1 MILAAGFGSRL
12 KPLTDNTPKAMIVY
26 KGKTLIKHQI
36 ERLKKAGV
44 SEIVINAHHLADKL
58 SDYIRVNDFGVKINV
73 IEEKEILGT
82 GGGVLN
88 ASSFLKNEKSFVVIN
103 VDVDTDFNLL
113 DMFEYHQIH
122 NSFATFAIQKRKTK
136 RYLEFDSELFLTR
149 RANEHS
155 QEKNLFAFNGI
166 HIISGDIFNEGFEI
180 KYRDIIDI
188 FLELI
193 QRGRKIKGYNT
204 RLSGF
209 KDIGKLENL
218 Q

>member
-88 ASSFLKNEKSFVVIN
+88 ASFFLKNEKSFVVIN

-113 DMFEYHQIH
+113 DMFEYHQVH
-122 NSFATFAIQKRKTK
+122 NSFVTLAIQKRKTK

-180 KYRDIIDI
+180 KYLDIIDL

-193 QRGRKIKGYNT
+193 QRGRKIKGFDMG
-204 RLSGF
+204 LSGF
-209 KDIGKLENL
+209 KDIGKLQNL